1 MRLQTL
7 TKNSLMLYIIVCS
20 FIYLLVNMYTFN
32 EKRRFYLTIILV
44 IFCYSTTFRM
54 YSLFNFI
61 LIIVFI
67 VCSSITWNSKIL
79 KFGISSILVIIP
91 LLILYLTE
99 KYDKQGSLDKFDEKV
114 VSKIINFNENYL
126 SIFGFNFL
134 KYIQDTV
141 HNQNFYEYEILKYL
155 LNYLIKLNL

>member
-7 TKNSLMLYIIVCS
+7 TKNSLMLNIIACS
-20 FIYLLVNMYTFN
+20 FIYLLVNMYSFN
-32 EKRRFYLTIILV
+32 EKRKFYLTIILV
-44 IFCYSTTFRM
+44 IFCYSTAFKM

-61 LIIVFI
+61 LIFVFI

-99 KYDKQGSLDKFDEKV
+99 RYDKQGSIDKFDEKV
-114 VSKIINFNENYL
+114 VSKIIYFNENYL
-126 SIFGFNFL
+126 TVFGFNFL
-134 KYIQDTV
+134 KFIQDTV
-141 HNQNFYEYEILKYL
+141 HNQNVYEYEILKYL
-155 LNYLIKLNL
+155 LNYLI